1 MSTQAQGD
9 TPLVTVLVVDDM
21 EDIRTVV
28 RLALEIDGRY
38 EISGEAVDGVE
49 GIAAAEELQPDI
61 VLLDRSMPRMDGL
74 EALPKIRA
82 AAPNAAVILYTAESD
97 HRVHQAA
104 VAAGAL
110 DVMEKDATVGR
121 LGTLLADVLI
131 RSATSNT
138 TEVAVQV
145 GPVSS
150 AAATA
155 WIDNTRHILLALRGA
170 PHVTDQPIDVNV
182 LDTFTRYLDLWGQ
195 TANGTEEFFWAAR
208 APTSEVERLIEAW
221 ASIDRIDD
229 DQLHALG
236 CDWSEP
242 LGRSFFEALTAAVL
256 RALSSHDNTVALA
269 RRLQPQWSPP
279 L

>member
-1 MSTQAQGD
+1 MSTRASTD
-9 TPLVTVLVVDDM
+9 TPLVSVLVVDDT

-38 EISGEAVDGVE
+38 EVSGEAADGVE
-49 GIAAAEELQPDI
+49 GIAAAEELQPDV

-82 AAPNAAVILYTAESD
+82 AAPNAAVILYTAETD
-97 HRVHQAA
+97 DWVHQAA
-104 VAAGAL
+104 VAAGAV
-110 DVMEKDATVGR
+110 DVMEKDASVGQ